1 MHSRDPNT
9 TAAQPELLA
18 TLSPAA
24 DTADR
29 VGIAGSLLCAIH
41 CALMP
46 LVLSL
51 LPALGVGLLGSV
63 DLDQAFVV
71 FATLLGIATLSTG
84 FRRHRAHHA
93 WAILVPG
100 LAMVWVGSFTS
111 MHDHSIG
118 HALMMTVGGLLIA
131 AAHFT
136 NLRLTHRSANRVFD
150 TPSNV
155 ELA

>member
-1 MHSRDPNT
+1 MHSRAPIPTPALTDP
-9 TAAQPELLA
+9 LA
-18 TLSPAA
+18 TLSQGA

-29 VGIAGSLLCAIH
+29 VGIAGSLLCAVH

-51 LPALGVGLLGSV
+51 LPALGVGLLDSV
-63 DLDQAFVV
+63 DLDQAFVI

-84 FRRHRAHHA
+84 FRRHRTHHA
-93 WAILVPG
+93 WALLVPG
-100 LAMVWVGSFTS
+100 LAMVWLGSFTS
-111 MHDHSIG
+111 LHDHSIG
-118 HALMMTVGGLLIA
+118 HALMMTVGGLFIA
-131 AAHFT
+131 AAHFA

-150 TPSNV
+150 TPSDA

>member
-1 MHSRDPNT
+1 MHSRDPNLI
-9 TAAQPELLA
+9 AALPDPPA
-18 TLSPAA
+18 TPKPAA

-29 VGIAGSLLCAIH
+29 VGIAGSLLCAVH

-51 LPALGVGLLGSV
+51 LPALGVGLLGRV
-63 DLDQAFVV
+63 DLDQAFVI
-71 FATLLGIATLSTG
+71 FATLLGVATLSTG

-93 WAILVPG
+93 WALLIPG
-100 LAMVWVGSFTS
+100 LTMVWLGSFTS
-111 MHDHSIG
+111 LHDHSIG

-131 AAHFT
+131 AAHFA
-136 NLRLTHRSANRVFD
+136 NLRLTHRSANRAFD
-150 TPSNV
+150 TPPSA